1 MDNSLTRLEWPGSGQ
16 RHGGSWQCSLYHA
29 DLIHGEKHL
38 SKGSDMQASAELC
51 HQTLSRHGLHSG
63 ILYTYDCSILSIFLA
78 FSFIDIIIQ
87 VILINAYMSACML
100 TFFQVTKL
108 PSFCV
113 FIFWPFRMS
122 LSLFSFM
129 PSLDWRSVAMHPVVS
144 DDWTPFLN
152 STQ

>member
-1 MDNSLTRLEWPGSGQ
+1 MARQWSEAWRFLAVQLVSCRFNTRGEAPEQGL
-16 RHGGSWQCSLYHA
+16 RHAGFSR
-29 DLIHGEKHL
+29 
-38 SKGSDMQASAELC
+38 
-51 HQTLSRHGLHSG
+51 TLSSNIVSSGLHSG

-113 FIFWPFRMS
+113 FIFWPFCMS